1 VGSQR
6 AAYCRL
12 GIPLRRRYA
21 EEHDKLI
28 VRLSH
33 LLGSVGRHK
42 RVDLIEVE
50 IIGWFR
56 TLLDSVSPLAFS
68 FQLVARREMIAFRR
82 DIRTNSASFGCRP
95 STGAHPQQAS
105 CMRRGVIRLRET
117 FLNLWGFCGIHLSAN
132 FCI

>member
-33 LLGSVGRHK
+33 LLGSVDRHK
-42 RVDLIEVE
+42 RVDLVEVPTGSLADKLPPASQAFKLH
-50 IIGWFR
+50 I
-56 TLLDSVSPLAFS
+56 VPLS
-68 FQLVARREMIAFRR
+68 HV
-82 DIRTNSASFGCRP
+82 DTASIPYRY
-95 STGAHPQQAS
+95 
-105 CMRRGVIRLRET
+105 GV
-117 FLNLWGFCGIHLSAN
+117 
-132 FCI
+132 